1 MKLSSSAKQEV
12 IEKINELLDSKILD
26 AKTAIEDLMASRES
40 ETKSS
45 AGDKFET
52 AREMM
57 QIEIGKYQDQ
67 LDTNH
72 KLKNAIA
79 QIDPLQ
85 KHSVVSFG
93 SMVKTT
99 LGTYLI
105 SVGLGPI
112 QVRNT
117 KFFAISLASP
127 VGRLLEG
134 LKKGD
139 KFSFQNKQIEVLEIQ

>member
-1 MKLSSSAKQEV
+1 MKLSSDIKHEV
-12 IEKINELLDSKILD
+12 IQKLNALLDAKILD
-26 AKTAIEDLMASRES
+26 AKTAIEDLLSSRES

-45 AGDKFET
+45 AGDKYET
-52 AREMM
+52 AREML
-57 QIEIGKYQDQ
+57 QIEIGKYQGQMDI
-67 LDTNH
+67 N
-72 KLKNAIA
+72 KRLKSAIA

-99 LGTYLI
+99 LGIYMI

-112 QVRNT
+112 QFNDT

-127 VGRLLEG
+127 IGKLLQG
-134 LKKGD
+134 CKKGE
-139 KFSFQNKQIEVLEIQ
+139 KISFQNKQIEILEIQ

>member
-1 MKLSSSAKQEV
+1 MKLSSSTKQEV
-12 IEKINELLDSKILD
+12 IDKISELLDSKIMD
-26 AKTAIEDLMASRES
+26 ARSAIEDLVSSRES

-67 LDTNH
+67 LDTNQ

-79 QIDPLQ
+79 QIDASQ
-85 KHSVVSFG
+85 KHAVVSFG

-112 QVRNT
+112 QVHDA
-117 KFFAISLASP
+117 KYFAISLASP
-127 VGRLLEG
+127 IGKLLEG
-134 LKKGD
+134 RKKGD